1 MAREPSYP
9 TMGEEIANSITH
21 GIGSLLSIVGM
32 VVLIIVAAV
41 HGTAWH
47 IVGAA
52 VFGGSLILLYLCS
65 TLYHALPGK
74 RVKRV
79 FKILDH
85 SAIYILIAGTY
96 TPFAIISLRGSWGW
110 SLLAVIWTLAI
121 TGVVLKSVL
130 IHRLQRLSTV
140 IYVLMGWLALV
151 AIRPLLHVLPWHGFV
166 WLLAGGL
173 AYTAGVIF
181 YSSRY
186 RYSHAVWHLFVIAG
200 SVCHYCAVYLYVVPR
215 VS

>member
-1 MAREPSYP
+1 MARELSHP
-9 TMGEEIANSITH
+9 TLGEEIANSITH
-21 GIGSLLSIVGM
+21 GIGALLSIAGM
-32 VVLIIVAAV
+32 VVLVIVAAV
-41 HGTAWH
+41 RGTAWH

-110 SLLAVIWTLAI
+110 SLLAIIWTLAI
-121 TGVVLKSVL
+121 TGVVFKSVL
-130 IHRLQRLSTV
+130 IHRLRRLSTV
-140 IYVLMGWLALV
+140 IYVLMGWLAVV
-151 AIRPLLHVLPWHGFV
+151 AIRPLLQVLPWHGFV

-186 RYSHAVWHLFVIAG
+186 RYSHAIWHLFVLAG
-200 SVCHYCAVYLYVVPR
+200 SVCHYCAVYLYVVPQA
-215 VS
+215 

>member
-1 MAREPSYP
+1 MARELSHP
-9 TMGEEIANSITH
+9 TLGEEIANSITH
-21 GIGSLLSIVGM
+21 GIGALLSIAGM
-32 VVLIIVAAV
+32 VVLVIVAAV
-41 HGTAWH
+41 RGTAWH

-110 SLLAVIWTLAI
+110 SLLAIIWTLAI
-121 TGVVLKSVL
+121 TGVVFKSVL
-130 IHRLQRLSTV
+130 VHRLRRLSTV

-151 AIRPLLHVLPWHGFV
+151 AIRPLLQVLPWHGFV

-186 RYSHAVWHLFVIAG
+186 RYSHAIWHLFVLAG

-215 VS
+215 A

>member
-1 MAREPSYP
+1 MSREPSYP
-9 TMGEEIANSITH
+9 TLGEEIANSITH
-21 GIGSLLSIVGM
+21 GIGALLSIAGM
-32 VVLIIVAAV
+32 VVLVIVAAV
-41 HGTAWH
+41 RGTAWH
-47 IVGAA
+47 IVGVA

-79 FKILDH
+79 LKVLDH

-110 SLLAVIWTLAI
+110 SLLAIIWTLAI
-121 TGVVLKSVL
+121 TGVVFKSVL

-173 AYTAGVIF
+173 AYTAGVIV

-186 RYSHAVWHLFVIAG
+186 RYSHAIWHLFVIAG
-200 SVCHYCAVYLYVVPR
+200 SVCHYCAVYLYVVPPA
-215 VS
+215 